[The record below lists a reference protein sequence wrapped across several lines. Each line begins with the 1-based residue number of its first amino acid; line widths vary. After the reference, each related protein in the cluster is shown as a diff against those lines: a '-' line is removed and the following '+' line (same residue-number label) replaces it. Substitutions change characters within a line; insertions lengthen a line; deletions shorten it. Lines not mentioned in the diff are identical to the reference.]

1 MPIYEYAPCSGDC
14 RVCKGGFTLN
24 RPLSAPPLENCPL
37 CRKPV
42 QKLLSSFS
50 TPNLLKPI
58 SVSKA
63 KNAGFSVFHKVGK
76 GEYERQ

>member
-1 MPIYEYAPCSGDC
+1 MPIYEYEPCSGEC
-14 RVCKGGFTLN
+14 RVCKGKFTLN

-42 QKLLSSFS
+42 RKLISSFS
-50 TPNLLKPI
+50 TPHILKPL
-58 SVSKA
+58 SVSQA

>member
-1 MPIYEYAPCSGDC
+1 MPIYEYEPCSGDC
-14 RVCKGGFTLN
+14 RVCKGKFTLN
-24 RPLSAPPLENCPL
+24 RPLSAPPLQNCPL

-42 QKLLSSFS
+42 RKLISAFS
-50 TPNLLKPI
+50 TPNLLKPL
-58 SVSKA
+58 SVSQA

>member
-1 MPIYEYAPCSGDC
+1 MPIYEYEPCSGDC
-14 RVCKGGFTLN
+14 KVCKGSFSLN

-42 QKLLSSFS
+42 RKIISSFS
-50 TPNLLKPI
+50 TPNLLKPL
-58 SVSKA
+58 SVSEAKA
-63 KNAGFSVFHKVGK
+63 AGFKVFHKVGK